1 VLLGV
6 PIIGSVALF
15 LAGTAVYL
23 FTVTSLGILLATIA
37 NSMPQFG
44 LLAIPVFVIM
54 ILLSGSFTPFESM
67 PMLLQDV
74 MYLAPST
81 HFVKFAKSVLYRGA
95 GIDVVW
101 RDLVIM
107 AGLGGIFLAIALARF
122 RTMLAQQA

>member
-1 VLLGV
+1 MLGV

-23 FTVTSLGILLATIA
+23 FTVTSLILLATIA

-67 PMLLQDV
+67 PVLLQDV

-81 HFVKFAKSVLYRGA
+81 HFVKFAQSVLYRGA